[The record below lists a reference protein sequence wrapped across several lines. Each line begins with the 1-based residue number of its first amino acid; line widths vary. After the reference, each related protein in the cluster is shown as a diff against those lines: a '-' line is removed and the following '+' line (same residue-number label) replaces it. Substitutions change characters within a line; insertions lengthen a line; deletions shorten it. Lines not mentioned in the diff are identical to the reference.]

1 MLEELIKVGDKTVF
15 YRNSY
20 KNNKRFDE
28 TKRLCIGQ
36 IEKILSDSE
45 LVISNDNDIR
55 DIFCENECYIAD
67 IYSSNK
73 VYRCSVYY
81 ISNYTEGDRYYFTIE
96 PVSPLQKV
104 QRRRH
109 QRYSCHMFFSYY
121 VLQDEQVHDIIEKG
135 WESFNVE
142 MDNTKPELVQNSL
155 VDISGGGLRF
165 TSDRGFNIGDYL
177 FCLLK
182 IDDTGSGFPVIGEVV
197 YSDRFVNDND
207 KFDVRIKYIGITEG
221 QRRDVVEFVFWLE
234 RQKLK

>member
-15 YRNSY
+15 YKSSY
-20 KNNKRFDE
+20 KNKNVDENKR
-28 TKRLCIGQ
+28 LYIGQ

-45 LVISNDNDIR
+45 LVISGDNDGIK
-55 DIFCENECYIAD
+55 DIFCENECYIVD

-81 ISNYTEGDRYYFTIE
+81 ISDYTEEDKYCFTIE
-96 PVSPLQKV
+96 PVSPLQKI

-121 VLQDEQVHDIIEKG
+121 VLQEEQVRDIIDKG
-135 WESFNVE
+135 WESIDVE
-142 MDNTKPELVQNSL
+142 TYSSRSKLIQNSL

-165 TSDRGFNIGDYL
+165 TSDRKINIGDYL

-182 IDDTGSGFPVIGEVV
+182 IDDIGSSFPVIGEVV

-207 KFDVRIKYIGITEG
+207 KFDVRIKYIGITED

>member
-15 YRNSY
+15 YKSSY
-20 KNNKRFDE
+20 KNKKFDE
-28 TKRLCIGQ
+28 TKRLYIGQ
-36 IEKILSDSE
+36 IEKILSDSK
-45 LVISNDNDIR
+45 LVMSGDNDSIK

-81 ISNYTEGDRYYFTIE
+81 ISDYTEGDKCCFTIE
-96 PVSPLQKV
+96 TVSPLQKI

-109 QRYSCHMFFSYY
+109 QRYSCHMLFSYY
-121 VLQDEQVHDIIEKG
+121 VLQEEQVYDIIEKG
-135 WESFNVE
+135 WESFDAESYNNKSE
-142 MDNTKPELVQNSL
+142 FIQNSL

-165 TSDRGFNIGDYL
+165 TSDKNLNIGDYL

-182 IDDTGSGFPVIGEVV
+182 IDDKGSGFPVIGEVV
-197 YSDRFVNDND
+197 YSDRFLNDND
-207 KFDVRIKYIGITEG
+207 KFDIRIKYIGITED